1 MTNSKITEREI
12 YTAMINGT
20 LDAET
25 AREFA
30 EKKIAQLDKRNA
42 TSKARAER
50 KRAEN
55 SEITETVY
63 AVLGTEPMTRTQ
75 VATAM
80 GTGLSTA
87 KIGAQLTKLV
97 NDGRV
102 QKATVKVPTEDG
114 KSKSA
119 VAYFVAE

>member
-1 MTNSKITEREI
+1 MTNTKITEREI

-42 TSKARAER
+42 TSKASAER

-80 GTGLSTA
+80 GTSLSTA
-87 KIGAQLTKLV
+87 KVGAQLTKLV
-97 NDGRV
+97 NEGRV
-102 QKATVKVPTEDG
+102 QKATVKVSTEDG